1 MKTSAPSPT
10 AILMVSCPDQGGL
23 VARLTTFIH
32 ANGGNIVHLDQ
43 HVDTD
48 EDAFFMRIAWELARF
63 AIPRDAIRGAI
74 AAVTEPL
81 DMAAEV
87 YFSDEPVR
95 MAIFVSRQ
103 NHCLYDLLA
112 RYEAGEL
119 PRVEI
124 PLIIGNHAQL
134 AAAAERFGIAFHHF
148 PIDKANKTRV
158 EGEERA
164 LLERH
169 GIDTIVLA
177 KYMQVLSDDFCSA
190 WPNRIINIHHSFL
203 PAFVGARPYHQ
214 AHARGVKIIGATAHY
229 ATADLDQGP
238 IIEQDGIHVSHKEST
253 ADYVRRGKDLE
264 KVVLAQA
271 VWWHIQRK
279 VLVYR
284 NRTVIFR

>member
-1 MKTSAPSPT
+1 MSDAT
-10 AILMVSCPDQGGL
+10 AILLVYCPDQSGI

-32 ANGGNIVHLDQ
+32 ANRGNVVHLDQ

-48 EDAFFMRIAWELARF
+48 DGAFFMRVEWELADF
-63 AIPRDAIRGAI
+63 AIPRDELRAAI
-74 AAVTEPL
+74 AEIAEPL
-81 DMAAEV
+81 AMTAEV

-95 MAIFVSRQ
+95 MALFVSKQ

-119 PRVEI
+119 PRVVI
-124 PLIIGNHAQL
+124 PLIIGNHATL
-134 AAAAERFGIAFHHF
+134 APVAERFGIPFHHVPF
-148 PIDKANKTRV
+148 DKTQRASI
-158 EGEERA
+158 EAAEMA
-164 LLERH
+164 LLREHR
-169 GIDTIVLA
+169 IDTIILA
-177 KYMQVLSDDFCSA
+177 KYMQVLSDEFCEA
-190 WPNRIINIHHSFL
+190 WPHGIINIHHSFL

-229 ATADLDQGP
+229 ATAQLDEGP
-238 IIEQDGIHVSHKEST
+238 IIEQDVMHVSHKEST

-264 KVVLAQA
+264 KVVLARA